1 MTSRPVVR
9 LQGSGPDPNEAPHP
23 MQTPISFLRHI
34 ALAEAVSYLILLG
47 IAMPLKYLA
56 GQPLAV
62 KITGMIHG
70 ILFVV
75 FCVALLRAMLEARWP
90 FRRGALIF
98 IASFNPLV
106 PFFLDRKLKAW
117 EMASP

>member
-1 MTSRPVVR
+1 MPERVRTSAFARSDTA
-9 LQGSGPDPNEAPHP
+9 LQ
-23 MQTPISFLRHI
+23 
-34 ALAEAVSYLILLG
+34 LAWVLGGFVG

-75 FCVALLRAMLEARWP
+75 FCVALLRAMLEAHWP
-90 FRRGALIF
+90 FRRCALIF
-98 IASFNPLV
+98 IASFIPLV
-106 PFFLDRKLKAW
+106 PFFLDRKLKQW
-117 EMASP
+117 EVATP

>member
-1 MTSRPVVR
+1 MK
-9 LQGSGPDPNEAPHP
+9 N
-23 MQTPISFLRHI
+23 PIRFLRKV

-75 FCVALLRAMLEARWP
+75 FCVSLLRVVLEARWP
-90 FRRGALIF
+90 WQRGALIF
-98 IASFNPLV
+98 IASFIPFV
-106 PFFLDRKLKAW
+106 PFFLDGRLKDW
-117 EMASP
+117 EREKA

>member
-1 MTSRPVVR
+1 MNSPV
-9 LQGSGPDPNEAPHP
+9 P
-23 MQTPISFLRHI
+23 FLRKV

-75 FCVALLRAMLEARWP
+75 FCVALLRVMLEARWP
-90 FRRGALIF
+90 FQRCPLIF
-98 IASFNPLV
+98 IASFIPFV
-106 PFFLDRKLKAW
+106 PFFLDRRMKEW
-117 EMASP
+117 EQAAV

>member
-1 MTSRPVVR
+1 M
-9 LQGSGPDPNEAPHP
+9 NAPIP
-23 MQTPISFLRHI
+23 FLRNV

-75 FCVALLRAMLEARWP
+75 FCVALLRVMIEARWT
-90 FRRGALIF
+90 FKRCALIF
-98 IASFNPLV
+98 IASFIPFV
-106 PFFLDRKLKAW
+106 PFFLDRRLKDW
-117 EMASP
+117 ERGEA

>member
-1 MTSRPVVR
+1 
-9 LQGSGPDPNEAPHP
+9 
-23 MQTPISFLRHI
+23 MQSPISFLRHI

-47 IAMPLKYLA
+47 IAMPLKSLA

-90 FRRGALIF
+90 FRRCALIF
-98 IASFNPLV
+98 IASFIPLV
-106 PFFLDRKLKAW
+106 PFFLDRKLKEW
-117 EMASP
+117 EVATP

>member
-1 MTSRPVVR
+1 MKS
-9 LQGSGPDPNEAPHP
+9 
-23 MQTPISFLRHI
+23 PIPFLRGI

-62 KITGMIHG
+62 KITGMGHG

-75 FCVALLRAMLEARWP
+75 FCVALLRVMVAAGWP
-90 FRRGALIF
+90 FKRCALIF
-98 IASFNPLV
+98 IASFIPFV
-106 PFFLDRKLKAW
+106 PFFLDRRMKAW
-117 EMASP
+117 EREPV

>member
-1 MTSRPVVR
+1 MNSPV
-9 LQGSGPDPNEAPHP
+9 P
-23 MQTPISFLRHI
+23 FLRKV

-75 FCVALLRAMLEARWP
+75 FCVALLRVMLEARWP
-90 FRRGALIF
+90 FQRCALIF
-98 IASFNPLV
+98 IASFIPFV
-106 PFFLDRKLKAW
+106 PFFLDRRMKEW
-117 EMASP
+117 EQAAV

>member
-1 MTSRPVVR
+1 
-9 LQGSGPDPNEAPHP
+9 
-23 MQTPISFLRHI
+23 MQSPISFLRHI

-75 FCVALLRAMLEARWP
+75 FCVALLRAMLEAHWP
-90 FRRGALIF
+90 FRRCALIF
-98 IASFNPLV
+98 IASFIPLV
-106 PFFLDRKLKAW
+106 PFFLDRKLKQW
-117 EMASP
+117 EVATP